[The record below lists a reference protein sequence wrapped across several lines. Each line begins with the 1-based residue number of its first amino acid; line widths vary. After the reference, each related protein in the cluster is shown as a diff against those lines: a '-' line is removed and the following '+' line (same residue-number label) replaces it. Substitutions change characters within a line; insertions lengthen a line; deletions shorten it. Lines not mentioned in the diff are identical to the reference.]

1 MLNTEALLPEDLKQ
15 KIEGSTV
22 SDRREVFRGVREE
35 LYKRAFEFGEGL
47 YDSFLENPDIDYINA
62 LQAVSGETK
71 LSERQRR
78 LYSDIVRLA
87 YEDFRHVSI
96 ARELLEKKKSTLGKE
111 ALEQGLVSEEASNN
125 EVLGII
131 IYYGITGLWPK
142 GKVILVDDN
151 KLAVEII
158 VMDRVDRAGIYNPKD
173 IQESEKEGEGMVAV
187 KDPFGG
193 LFRKDATAFGLR
205 FPLVVV
211 SGEGKYKQL
220 VEKHER
226 RHHVNEI
233 VTEALSMMPVYA
245 EPLSKRLNDTYERL
259 REIEGVLSKG
269 EVDMDQA
276 KVQYEEALRGFMP
289 TAFDYAK
296 DELLAG
302 YAETGDILKQV
313 GDMLEDKTQN
323 PNAYYDYFDYLYR
336 HSDSSKYFFEKL
348 PQELKDVLANVKTE
362 YTERMAHQAE
372 EALSA
377 FYMIRDFGSEDDE
390 LALEG
395 LLQTTPLLRWESEI
409 KKVYGSKIEA
419 YKEFRGFE
427 KRICSNN
434 YFNRLSREEPSEE
447 NEAALEQQY
456 SIISRFGSLEARMKR
471 EMKHGSN
478 LESAMAKERSRFESL
493 EEDANKLIREASS

>member
-1 MLNTEALLPEDLKQ
+1 M
-15 KIEGSTV
+15 
-22 SDRREVFRGVREE
+22 
-35 LYKRAFEFGEGL
+35 
-47 YDSFLENPDIDYINA
+47 
-62 LQAVSGETK
+62 
-71 LSERQRR
+71 
-78 LYSDIVRLA
+78 
-87 YEDFRHVSI
+87 
-96 ARELLEKKKSTLGKE
+96 
-111 ALEQGLVSEEASNN
+111 
-125 EVLGII
+125 
-131 IYYGITGLWPK
+131 
-142 GKVILVDDN
+142 VDEN

-158 VMDRVDRAGIYNPKD
+158 VESVRDRAGIHEPKD
-173 IQESEKEGEGMVAV
+173 IQGKEKEV

-193 LFRKDATAFGLR
+193 LFRRDAVAFGLG

-211 SGEGKYKQL
+211 SGEGDYREV

-226 RHHVNEI
+226 SHHINAI
-233 VTEALSMMPVYA
+233 VAEALSLDLAYA

-269 EVDMDQA
+269 EIDMDLV

-302 YAETGDILKQV
+302 YAEKGDIIKQV
-313 GDMLEDKTQN
+313 GEMLEDKTQN

-336 HSDSSKYFFEKL
+336 HSDSSEYFFEKL
-348 PQELKDVLANVKTE
+348 PQELKDVLASVKTE
-362 YTERMAHQAE
+362 YTRRMSHQAE

-390 LALEG
+390 PALEG

-427 KRICSNN
+427 KRICSNG

-456 SIISRFGSLEARMKR
+456 SIISRFGSIEARMKR

-493 EEDANKLIREASS
+493 EDDVIKLTKLGELANI